1 MHYCQKGAWNDRYL
15 IECVFRWMN
24 DKFHAKHLFH
34 RVDEYLE
41 MRLGALAA
49 AFNILFKM
57 NDYTYIMTW
66 FEL

>member
-1 MHYCQKGAWNDRYL
+1 MT
-15 IECVFRWMN
+15 E
-24 DKFHAKHLFH
+24 KFHAKRLYH

-41 MRLGALAA
+41 MRLGALVA

-57 NDYTYIMTW
+57 NDYKYTMTW